1 MRLALVGVAVAAAL
15 GAAQQLVLVRA
26 PDGLGAALSFL
37 TGTVYGADAVRVAR
51 VLPWALVLLPAAL
64 LCSRT
69 LDVLNL
75 GEDLATSLGTRVG
88 VARLFCLTVAVA
100 LAGAAVTGAGI
111 LGFVGL
117 LAPHLARLLVGAR
130 HARLLPLGGGQIQLY
145 GQALHTLPSKE
156 VARRLAILPQ
166 GPTAPEGLS
175 VEELV
180 WFGRHP
186 YQGRFPV
193 RREEDRTVVHWALDQ
208 TGMRIFAGRP
218 LESLSGG
225 QRQRAWIAMSLAQQT
240 DILLLDE
247 PTTYLDLSHQL
258 EVLHLAQRLNRE
270 QGKTVVM
277 VLHDLNQAV
286 RYSDE
291 LIAMKGGEV
300 YAQGEAEQVLT
311 PELLRDVFGLKAHIL
326 ADPDT
331 GKPHVIPYAL
341 TR

>member
-1 MRLALVGVAVAAAL
+1 MSDSPLTTEKLRLG
-15 GAAQQLVLVRA
+15 
-26 PDGLGAALSFL
+26 
-37 TGTVYGADAVRVAR
+37 YGASLVIPELDLRVAGGK
-51 VLPWALVLLPAAL
+51 VTSIIGPNGCGKSTLLRA
-64 LCSRT
+64 
-69 LDVLNL
+69 
-75 GEDLATSLGTRVG
+75 
-88 VARLFCLTVAVA
+88 
-100 LAGAAVTGAGI
+100 
-111 LGFVGL
+111 
-117 LAPHLARLLVGAR
+117 LARLL
-130 HARLLPLGGGQIQLY
+130 PPGGGQIRLY

-175 VEELV
+175 AEELV

-186 YQGRFPV
+186 HQGRFPV
-193 RREEDRTVVHWALDQ
+193 RREEDREAVSWALDQ

-291 LIAMKGGEV
+291 IIAMKGGEV
-300 YAQGEAEQVLT
+300 YTQGEAGAVLT

-326 ADPDT
+326 TDPDT

>member
-1 MRLALVGVAVAAAL
+1 MTNPDSSSPLSTRSLRLGYGQNVIVPDMNLSITGGKVTSIIGPNGCGKSTL
-15 GAAQQLVLVRA
+15 LRA
-26 PDGLGAALSFL
+26 
-37 TGTVYGADAVRVAR
+37 
-51 VLPWALVLLPAAL
+51 
-64 LCSRT
+64 
-69 LDVLNL
+69 
-75 GEDLATSLGTRVG
+75 
-88 VARLFCLTVAVA
+88 
-100 LAGAAVTGAGI
+100 
-111 LGFVGL
+111 
-117 LAPHLARLLVGAR
+117 LARLL
-130 HARLLPLGGGQIQLY
+130 PMQSGQIALY
-145 GQALHTLPSKE
+145 GQALHLLPSKQ
-156 VARRLAILPQ
+156 VAQKLAILPQ

-186 YQGRFPV
+186 HQGRFPV
-193 RREEDRTVVHWALDQ
+193 RREEDRDAVAWALDQ

-218 LESLSGG
+218 LDSLSGG

-247 PTTYLDLSHQL
+247 PTTYLDPAHQL
-258 EVLHLAQRLNRE
+258 EVLQLAGRLNTE

-291 LIAMKGGEV
+291 IIAMKGGEV
-300 YAQGEAEQVLT
+300 YAQSAAGEVLT
-311 PELLRDVFGLKAHIL
+311 HDLLRDVFGLKGHL
-326 ADPDT
+326 LTDPDT

>member
-1 MRLALVGVAVAAAL
+1 MTDNLSAPHSPLTTSRLRLA
-15 GAAQQLVLVRA
+15 
-26 PDGLGAALSFL
+26 
-37 TGTVYGADAVRVAR
+37 YGQSVII
-51 VLPWALVLLPAAL
+51 PE
-64 LCSRT
+64 
-69 LDVLNL
+69 LDL
-75 GEDLATSLGTRVG
+75 R
-88 VARLFCLTVAVA
+88 
-100 LAGAAVTGAGI
+100 LAGGKVTSIIGPNGC
-111 LGFVGL
+111 GKSTL
-117 LAPHLARLLVGAR
+117 LRALARLLPIGS
-130 HARLLPLGGGQIQLY
+130 GQIELY
-145 GQALHTLPSKE
+145 GQALHALPGKE
-156 VARRLAILPQ
+156 VARRLSILPQ

-186 YQGRFPV
+186 HQGRFPI
-193 RREEDRTVVHWALDQ
+193 RREEDREAVNWALDQ

-218 LESLSGG
+218 LDALSGG

-247 PTTYLDLSHQL
+247 PTTFLDLSHQL
-258 EVLHLAQRLNRE
+258 EVLQLAQRLNQE

-291 LIAMKGGEV
+291 IIAMRAGQV
-300 YAQGEAEQVLT
+300 YAQGPAAEVLT
-311 PELLRDVFGLKAHIL
+311 HDLLRNVFNLKGHIIP
-326 ADPDT
+326 DPDT

>member
-1 MRLALVGVAVAAAL
+1 MTDFPLSTSHLRLGYGQNIIVPDLDLRLAGGKVTSIIGPNGCGKSTLL
-15 GAAQQLVLVRA
+15 RA
-26 PDGLGAALSFL
+26 
-37 TGTVYGADAVRVAR
+37 
-51 VLPWALVLLPAAL
+51 
-64 LCSRT
+64 
-69 LDVLNL
+69 
-75 GEDLATSLGTRVG
+75 
-88 VARLFCLTVAVA
+88 
-100 LAGAAVTGAGI
+100 
-111 LGFVGL
+111 
-117 LAPHLARLLVGAR
+117 LARLLPIGS
-130 HARLLPLGGGQIQLY
+130 GSIELY
-145 GQALHTLPSKE
+145 GQALHSLPGKE

-186 YQGRFPV
+186 HQGRFPV
-193 RREEDRTVVHWALDQ
+193 RREEDREAVNWALDQ

-218 LESLSGG
+218 LDALSGG

-258 EVLHLAQRLNRE
+258 EVLQLAQRLNQE

-291 LIAMKGGEV
+291 IIAMRAGQV
-300 YAQGEAEQVLT
+300 YAQGPAREVLT
-311 PELLRDVFGLKAHIL
+311 HDLLRDVFSLKGHIIP
-326 ADPDT
+326 DPDT

>member
-1 MRLALVGVAVAAAL
+1 MTNPDSSSPLSTRSLRLGYGQNVIVPDMNLRISGGKVTSIIGPNGCGKSTL
-15 GAAQQLVLVRA
+15 LRA
-26 PDGLGAALSFL
+26 
-37 TGTVYGADAVRVAR
+37 
-51 VLPWALVLLPAAL
+51 
-64 LCSRT
+64 
-69 LDVLNL
+69 
-75 GEDLATSLGTRVG
+75 
-88 VARLFCLTVAVA
+88 
-100 LAGAAVTGAGI
+100 
-111 LGFVGL
+111 
-117 LAPHLARLLVGAR
+117 LARLL
-130 HARLLPLGGGQIQLY
+130 PMQSGQIALY
-145 GQALHTLPSKE
+145 GQALHLLPSKQ
-156 VARRLAILPQ
+156 VAQKLAILPQ

-186 YQGRFPV
+186 HQGRFPV
-193 RREEDRTVVHWALDQ
+193 RRDEDREAVAWALDQ

-218 LESLSGG
+218 LDSLSGG

-247 PTTYLDLSHQL
+247 PTTYLDPAHQL
-258 EVLHLAQRLNRE
+258 EVLQLAGRLNTE

-291 LIAMKGGEV
+291 IIAMKGGEV
-300 YAQGEAEQVLT
+300 YAQGAAGEVLT
-311 PELLRDVFGLKAHIL
+311 HDLLRDVFGLKGHL
-326 ADPDT
+326 LTDPDT